1 MVMTR
6 HEFLAELHLILQPRT
21 YLEIGV
27 QFGYSLSLAT
37 CPAIGI
43 DPYPRV
49 TASGQ
54 QAIYAMESDAFFAQP
69 GLELPPIDLAFIDGM
84 HLFEY
89 ALRDFIN
96 VQRFANEN
104 TVVVFDDVLP
114 YRPEIA
120 GRIPLPGDW
129 TGDVWK
135 IYLILEWYGFI
146 LTLVDVS
153 PTGVLIVSNVNH
165 AVIDYHEMLATFV
178 AEDVVPSW
186 AVDRS
191 LAEDPRVFLEKLR
204 SK

>member
-6 HEFLAELHLILQPRT
+6 HEFLAELHLMLQPRM

-54 QAIYAMESDAFFAQP
+54 QAIYAMTSDDYFAQP
-69 GLELPPIDLAFIDGM
+69 GLTLPLIDLAFIDGM

-89 ALRDFIN
+89 ALRDFMN
-96 VQRFANEN
+96 VQRFMSDNA
-104 TVVVFDDVLP
+104 VVVFDDVLP
-114 YRPEIA
+114 YNAAIA
-120 GRIPLPGDW
+120 GREPLPGDW

-135 IYLILEWYGFI
+135 IYPILQRYDLDVTLI
-146 LTLVDVS
+146 DVT
-153 PTGVLIVSNVNH
+153 PTGVLVVSNFNNVKIN
-165 AVIDYHEMLATFV
+165 YHEMLATYI
-178 AEDVVPSW
+178 AEDTVPLW
-186 AVDRS
+186 AIDRS
-191 LAEDPRVFLEKLR
+191 LAVNPTVFLEKMR
-204 SK
+204 S